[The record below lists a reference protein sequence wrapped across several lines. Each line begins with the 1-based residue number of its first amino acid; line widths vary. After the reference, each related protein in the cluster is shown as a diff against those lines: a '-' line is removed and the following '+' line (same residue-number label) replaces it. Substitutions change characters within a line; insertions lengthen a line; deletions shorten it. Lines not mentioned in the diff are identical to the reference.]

1 MGPVTYTATTGTA
14 ILTAQ
19 SETSETAQSV
29 VASTVGEHL
38 AVGVPA
44 TIGYFLAGALV
55 LVVGF
60 IVLDLIT
67 PGKLRDLVFL
77 ENRAGAA
84 MIAGSQQIALAC
96 IVVSVIRASDDA
108 LMIGLGETL
117 VYGAL
122 GIVLQAASLLVL
134 EALIPVRFRD
144 VVMDAKV
151 RPRAVLAAT
160 TFIVIGVINAVA
172 LS

>member
-1 MGPVTYTATTGTA
+1 MGPVTYMAANGADT
-14 ILTAQ
+14 LSAQ
-19 SETSETAQSV
+19 A
-29 VASTVGEHL
+29 TVGEQL

-55 LVVGF
+55 LAVGF
-60 IVLDLIT
+60 SVLDLLT
-67 PGKLRDLVFL
+67 PGKLRDLVFI

-84 MIAGSQQIALAC
+84 LIAGAQQIALAC
-96 IVVSVIRASDDA
+96 IVVSVIRASDDS
-108 LMIGLGETL
+108 LMTGLGETL

-122 GIVLQAASLLVL
+122 GIVFQAVALLVL
-134 EALIPVRFRD
+134 EALIPGRFRD

-151 RPRAVLAAT
+151 RPRAALAAT

>member
-1 MGPVTYTATTGTA
+1 MGPVTYMATTGTA

-19 SETSETAQSV
+19 SETSETAQ
-29 VASTVGEHL
+29 STVGEHL

-108 LMIGLGETL
+108 LMIGLGGDPRL
-117 VYGAL
+117 RCPRHCAAGSIAAGAGSPDSGAL
-122 GIVLQAASLLVL
+122 
-134 EALIPVRFRD
+134 P
-144 VVMDAKV
+144 
-151 RPRAVLAAT
+151 
-160 TFIVIGVINAVA
+160 
-172 LS
+172 

>member
-1 MGPVTYTATTGTA
+1 MGPVTYMATNGADTFSA
-14 ILTAQ
+14 PA
-19 SETSETAQSV
+19 
-29 VASTVGEHL
+29 TVGEQL
-38 AVGVPA
+38 AVGVPT
-44 TIGYFLAGALV
+44 TIGYFFAGALV
-55 LVVGF
+55 LAVGF
-60 IVLDLIT
+60 IVLDLLT
-67 PGKLRDLVFL
+67 PGKLRDLVFI

-84 MIAGSQQIALAC
+84 LIAGAQQVALAC

-108 LMIGLGETL
+108 LMTGLGETL

-122 GIVLQAASLLVL
+122 GIVLQAVALLVL
-134 EALIPVRFRD
+134 EALTPGRFRD

-151 RPRAVLAAT
+151 RPRAALAAT

>member
-1 MGPVTYTATTGTA
+1 MGPVTYMDTTGTA
-14 ILTAQ
+14 IRTAQ

-96 IVVSVIRASDDA
+96 IVVSVIRASDDD
-108 LMIGLGETL
+108 LMMGLGETL

-134 EALIPVRFRD
+134 EALIPGRFRD

-151 RPRAVLAAT
+151 RPRAMLAAT

>member
-1 MGPVTYTATTGTA
+1 MGPVTYMDTTGTA

-19 SETSETAQSV
+19 SETSEPAQAV

-44 TIGYFLAGALV
+44 TVGYFLAGALV

-134 EALIPVRFRD
+134 EALIPGRFRD

-151 RPRAVLAAT
+151 RPRAILAAT